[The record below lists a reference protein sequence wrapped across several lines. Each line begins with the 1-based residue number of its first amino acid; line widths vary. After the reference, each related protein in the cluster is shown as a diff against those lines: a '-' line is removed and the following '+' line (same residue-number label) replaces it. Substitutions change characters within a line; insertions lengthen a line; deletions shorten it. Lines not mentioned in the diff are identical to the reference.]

1 MITQYLRAADAAAW
15 DQALAAAGWDAGP
28 PAGAVVDP
36 IGTIYTAGPP
46 EIVDGVESVSWTA
59 TSGWH
64 ANVYV
69 PPGTALPAALS
80 ALVIA
85 APTSPERRLWRSS

>member
-1 MITQYLRAADAAAW
+1 MITHYLRAADTAAW
-15 DQALAAAGWDAGP
+15 DQALAAAGWDGGA
-28 PAGAVVDP
+28 PAGAVVDL

-46 EIVDGVESVSWTA
+46 EIVDGVESVSWVA
-59 TSGWH
+59 GPGWH

-69 PPGTALPAALS
+69 PPGTALPPSLAT
-80 ALVIA
+80 LVIA